1 MAWDTVGCSFALW
14 FLPKRCSLSSLQCL
28 HDHGIERPQSST
40 SLKLRGMQPQSR
52 IQVHHP
58 CLIPPGL
65 FLYLGKNC
73 STARGCYTATHC
85 TGPDDV
91 TSSRKHIHSAR
102 PGNHMSI
109 TIHVAE
115 QCSRVQIKG
124 AFCLTSRSC
133 LLGDESTSLMS
144 RPAHSFLSSPHIR
157 NSCNLESWLSG
168 QVEATAQ
175 KEPN

>member
-1 MAWDTVGCSFALW
+1 MDVALLFGFFQRGAAFLLCSVFVIMVLKGPKAAHLSSWGECSHRAGSRYIRCRSPLPDTSWIV
-14 FLPKRCSLSSLQCL
+14 FLPRQK
-28 HDHGIERPQSST
+28 
-40 SLKLRGMQPQSR
+40 
-52 IQVHHP
+52 
-58 CLIPPGL
+58 
-65 FLYLGKNC
+65 
-73 STARGCYTATHC
+73 ARGCYTATHC

-109 TIHVAE
+109 TIHFVE
-115 QCSRVQIKG
+115 QCGRVQIKG

-133 LLGDESTSLMS
+133 LLGDESTCLMS
-144 RPAHSFLSSPHIR
+144 RPAHSFLGSPHIR